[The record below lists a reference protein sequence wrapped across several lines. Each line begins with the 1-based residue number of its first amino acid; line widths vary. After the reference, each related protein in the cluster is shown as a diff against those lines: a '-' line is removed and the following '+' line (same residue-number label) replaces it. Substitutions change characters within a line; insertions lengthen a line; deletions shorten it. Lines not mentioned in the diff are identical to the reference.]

1 MTQLEIRLQNE
12 KFKSSLTRAIDRAN
26 QITDKDILF
35 PSRVKAI
42 KTELKRSGLTHGQFD
57 LVNRV
62 FMSIINTRLFH
73 LKSELLAK

>member
-12 KFKSSLTRAIDRAN
+12 KFKSALTRAIDRAN
-26 QITDKDILF
+26 QITDKDILS
-35 PSRVKAI
+35 PSCVKAI
-42 KTELKRSGLTHGQFD
+42 KTELNRSGLTNGQSD

-73 LKSELLAK
+73 IKTQ

>member
-42 KTELKRSGLTHGQFD
+42 KTELKRSGLTNGQSD